1 MGEHARLS
9 PSSAHRWVYCP
20 GSLRLEA
27 DYPDTSS
34 AYADEG
40 TAAHAFAATALERDL
55 EPSDLVGHQTTVGD
69 QVYTCT
75 VEMAEHIGTYLR
87 YVRMQEGV
95 LLVEQRLNYGL
106 SVGLGAQFG
115 TADALVLDGTVAHV
129 IDLKY
134 GRGVP
139 VYADGNEQ
147 LMLYAVGAISDFEFV
162 AQFDR
167 VRMTIVQPRLGADG
181 HVDTAEISVADLRRF
196 AEEARVAGIRALQ
209 LAEAEDLPTIEDLT
223 PGGKTC
229 QWCKAKADCPALAA
243 ETMRALTAGA
253 AETVTGLPEAVSAP
267 ADFGAL
273 ALAEAANSLL
283 LIRLWVDA
291 VEQQLFARLEAGDKI
306 PGWKLVAGKRGAR
319 RWSDEGLAEAALK
332 GMRLTKDEM
341 YDQKLISPTTAEK
354 LLKDQPKR
362 WSKLE
367 PLIDRPEGRPV
378 AVPATDKRPA
388 INAAV
393 SFDPA

>member
-1 MGEHARLS
+1 MAEHARLS

-40 TAAHAFAATALERDL
+40 TAAHAFAATALEQGL
-55 EPSDLVGHQTTVGD
+55 EPSELVGRQTSVGGS
-69 QVYTCT
+69 VYICT
-75 VEMAEHIGTYLR
+75 AEMADYVGTYLR

-106 SVGLGAQFG
+106 GIGLDDQFG
-115 TADALVLDGTVAHV
+115 TADAVVLDGTVAHV

-147 LMLYAVGAISDFEFV
+147 LMLYALGAISDFEFV

-167 VRMTIVQPRLGADG
+167 VRITIVQPRLGADG
-181 HVDTAEISVADLRRF
+181 HVDTAEISIADLRRF
-196 AEEARVAGIRALQ
+196 AEEARVAGIKALSYWQ
-209 LAEAEDLPTIEDLT
+209 LDDLPTIDDLT
-223 PGGKTC
+223 PGAKTC
-229 QWCKAKADCPALAA
+229 QWCKAKANCPALAA

-253 AETVTGLPEAVSAP
+253 AETVTGLSEAVVSP
-267 ADFGAL
+267 TDLGAL
-273 ALAEAANSLL
+273 ALAEAANSLP
-283 LIRLWVDA
+283 LIKLWVDA
-291 VEQQLFARLEAGDKI
+291 VEQQLFARLEAGDDI

-362 WSKLE
+362 WAKIE

-388 INAAV
+388 INSAV